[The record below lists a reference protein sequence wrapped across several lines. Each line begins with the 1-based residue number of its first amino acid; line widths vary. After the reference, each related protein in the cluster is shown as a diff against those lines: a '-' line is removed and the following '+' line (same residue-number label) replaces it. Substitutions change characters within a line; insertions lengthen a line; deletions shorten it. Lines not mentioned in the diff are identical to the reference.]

1 MKGTK
6 MVKEENAVENEK
18 VIEPVNEN
26 PEEKDSERVE
36 TGAAPN
42 DIPLGAILDTYTEK
56 IRDAVLTIMYQ
67 NGIPASLM
75 DYMLCMVLSETRELK
90 VKEYAIQI
98 SGKE

>member
-1 MKGTK
+1 
-6 MVKEENAVENEK
+6 MVREENAIENEK
-18 VIEPVNEN
+18 TTEPVNEN
-26 PEEKDSERVE
+26 PEEKDSEKVE
-36 TGAAPN
+36 EGAAAD

-56 IRDAVLTIMYQ
+56 IRNAVFTIMYQ

-90 VKEYAIQI
+90 AEEYAIRI

>member
-1 MKGTK
+1 
-6 MVKEENAVENEK
+6 MVREENAIENEK
-18 VIEPVNEN
+18 TTEPVNEN
-26 PEEKDSERVE
+26 PEEKVE
-36 TGAAPN
+36 EGAAPN
-42 DIPLGAILDTYTEK
+42 NIPLGAILDTYTEK
-56 IRDAVLTIMYQ
+56 IRDAVFTIMYQ

>member
-1 MKGTK
+1 
-6 MVKEENAVENEK
+6 MVREENTIENEK
-18 VIEPVNEN
+18 TTEPVNEN
-26 PEEKDSERVE
+26 SEEKDTEKVE

-42 DIPLGAILDTYTEK
+42 DIPLGAILDIYTEK
-56 IRDAVLTIMYQ
+56 IRDAVFTIMYQ

-90 VKEYAIQI
+90 AKEYAIQI

>member
-1 MKGTK
+1 
-6 MVKEENAVENEK
+6 MVKEENAVENEE
-18 VIEPVNEN
+18 VTEPVNEN
-26 PEEKDSERVE
+26 PEEKDSEKVE
-36 TGAAPN
+36 PEAAPS
-42 DIPLGAILDTYTEK
+42 DIPLGAILDKYTEE
-56 IRDAVLTIMYQ
+56 IRNTVYAIMYQ

>member
-1 MKGTK
+1 
-6 MVKEENAVENEK
+6 MVREENAIENEK
-18 VIEPVNEN
+18 TTEPVNEN
-26 PEEKDSERVE
+26 LKKKDTEKVE

-56 IRDAVLTIMYQ
+56 IRDAVFTIMYQ

>member
-1 MKGTK
+1 
-6 MVKEENAVENEK
+6 MVREENAIENEK
-18 VIEPVNEN
+18 TTEPVNEN
-26 PEEKDSERVE
+26 PEEKDSEKVE
-36 TGAAPN
+36 EGAAAD

-56 IRDAVLTIMYQ
+56 IRNAVFTIMYQ

-90 VKEYAIQI
+90 AKEYAIQI

>member
-1 MKGTK
+1 
-6 MVKEENAVENEK
+6 MVREENAIENK
-18 VIEPVNEN
+18 KTTEPVNEN
-26 PEEKDSERVE
+26 PEEKDSEKVKE
-36 TGAAPN
+36 GAAPN
-42 DIPLGAILDTYTEK
+42 NIPLGAILDTYTEK
-56 IRDAVLTIMYQ
+56 IRDAVFTIMYQ

>member
-1 MKGTK
+1 
-6 MVKEENAVENEK
+6 MVREENTIETEK
-18 VIEPVNEN
+18 TTEPVNEN
-26 PEEKDSERVE
+26 SEEKDTEKVE

-42 DIPLGAILDTYTEK
+42 DIPLGAILDIYTEK
-56 IRDAVLTIMYQ
+56 IRDAVFTIMYQ